1 MTRERVILIAATAT
15 TIAAGLLV
23 RSLLDG
29 ALAKYLGIA
38 LYGTMMFWLVALI
51 RPRAA
56 AWRIALV
63 AVAICWGV
71 EFFQLTPIPAAINK
85 HVPLM
90 RLVLGEHFSWWDVVG
105 YVGGVLA
112 GYSAHAIGRGL
123 WTGLTKPR
131 VTSNIQTTETTRN

>member
-1 MTRERVILIAATAT
+1 MTRERVILIAATVT

-23 RSLLDG
+23 RSVLDG

-56 AWRIALV
+56 GWLIALV

-71 EFFQLTPIPAAINK
+71 EFFQLTPIPAAINM

-90 RLVLGEHFSWWDVVG
+90 RLVLGEHFSWWDLPT
-105 YVGGVLA
+105 YVAGVA
-112 GYSAHAIGRGL
+112 CAAVTCTAHQSHS
-123 WTGLTKPR
+123 
-131 VTSNIQTTETTRN
+131 TSTTS

>member
-1 MTRERVILIAATAT
+1 
-15 TIAAGLLV
+15 
-23 RSLLDG
+23 
-29 ALAKYLGIA
+29 LGIA

-56 AWRIALV
+56 GWLIALV

-90 RLVLGEHFSWWDVVG
+90 RLVLGEHFSWWDLVG
-105 YVGGVLA
+105 YVVGVLA

-123 WTGLTKPR
+123 WTGLTKQR
-131 VTSNIQTTETTRN
+131 ATSNIQTTETTRN

>member
-1 MTRERVILIAATAT
+1 MTRERVILIAATVT

-23 RSLLDG
+23 RSVLDG

-51 RPRAA
+51 GPRAA
-56 AWRIALV
+56 GWLIALV

-90 RLVLGEHFSWWDVVG
+90 RLVLGEHFSLWDLVG
-105 YVGGVLA
+105 YVGGISMTFA
-112 GYSAHAIGRGL
+112 CCSIGNERNTPFK
-123 WTGLTKPR
+123 TG
-131 VTSNIQTTETTRN
+131 